1 MNENEKISLGGANG
15 GANGGNNNMG
25 SDGEFAVPTENVSLP
40 SLGVFY
46 PNKNKL
52 VTIRYMTAESDNTL
66 FSTDLVRSG
75 KVLDVILDESVLDKD
90 IRPVDMISGDRNLL
104 LIEIRK
110 TGFGNEYFPDEKK
123 HCSACGED
131 YKPMVDLDKLKPKV
145 LEIGAGNFTECN
157 SRYLAENRNA
167 SVVAIDYR
175 SDLQKEMKKLSLM
188 WKTHLFP
195 VCDFITP
202 SNIEQHLKFARK
214 NMDGIDILS
223 IDLDGNDFWV
233 LNSIDFTGIS
243 VVVAEYNS
251 LFGNEEAVSVPR
263 DDNFDRKTK
272 HFSCLYYGAS
282 LPAFINVL
290 SRSGFTFLGSNRAC
304 NNAFFVKSDYLGRFS
319 LEIPSSLDK
328 FTDTRVRESR
338 NQFGSLDH
346 LSGESRARI
355 IKDLPLV
362 NVETNKSCK
371 VGDLWNF
378 E

>member
-1 MNENEKISLGGANG
+1 MINQLTRNFFYRVLFFVSELSSEKI
-15 GANGGNNNMG
+15 NNLRLLIGQSGILASRSMSHKFKHLWDAEVKVYSQWG
-25 SDGEFAVPTENVSLP
+25 EDG
-40 SLGVFY
+40 
-46 PNKNKL
+46 
-52 VTIRYMTAESDNTL
+52 
-66 FSTDLVRSG
+66 
-75 KVLDVILDESVLDKD
+75 ILDYICERLE
-90 IRPVDMISGDRNLL
+90 L
-104 LIEIRK
+104 
-110 TGFGNEYFPDEKK
+110 F
-123 HCSACGED
+123 
-131 YKPMVDLDKLKPKV
+131 KPKV
-145 LEIGAGNFTECN
+145 VELGAGNFTECN

-282 LPAFINVL
+282 LSAFIYIL

-304 NNAFFVKSDYLGRFS
+304 NNAFFVKSNYVSRFS
-319 LEIPSSLDK
+319 LEIPSGLEK

-338 NQFGSLDH
+338 NQFGSLDY
-346 LSGESRARI
+346 LSGEGRARI